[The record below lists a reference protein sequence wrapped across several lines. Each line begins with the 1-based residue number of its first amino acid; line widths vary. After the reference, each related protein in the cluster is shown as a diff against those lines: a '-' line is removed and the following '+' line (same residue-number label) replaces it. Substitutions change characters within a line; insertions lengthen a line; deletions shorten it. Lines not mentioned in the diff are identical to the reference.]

1 MRVCGLP
8 VLSAASLSETER
20 GAGGADTAD
29 PSSTATAAQPMR
41 VGSAASAAGAP
52 AQTTPSDCKLGAN
65 LSRNALGED
74 VTASLGQN
82 VGPECSAAAS
92 LSQNVGSRGGVL
104 VWDPYVA
111 VPLLQALALRR

>member
-1 MRVCGLP
+1 MPIIRLAGCAPQLP
-8 VLSAASLSETER
+8 
-20 GAGGADTAD
+20 G
-29 PSSTATAAQPMR
+29 P
-41 VGSAASAAGAP
+41 GS
-52 AQTTPSDCKLGAN
+52 
-65 LSRNALGED
+65 
-74 VTASLGQN
+74 ASLGQN